1 MAEIL
6 GWPAVIA
13 SLACASLALLFRRP
27 ALMALG
33 AVLATPFSLYASVLV
48 GIPIAGPIS
57 ACLYLGGAGALMLRR
72 PRIALLLLVPFLAIA
87 GWLATLVLN
96 HWALLQFAKR

>member
-33 AVLATPFSLYASVLV
+33 AVLATPFSLYVSALL
-48 GIPIAGPIS
+48 GIPIAGLIPV
-57 ACLYLGGAGALMLRR
+57 CLYFGGAGALMLRR
-72 PRIALLLLVPFLAIA
+72 PRTALLLLVPFLAVA
-87 GWLATLVLN
+87 GFFAFLVLSDSN
-96 HWALLQFAKR
+96 CC